1 MIHVRAF
8 LNSANTQRLVIGLLC
23 GWVFGS
29 RFWLGNGGLQGKGAS
44 ETGQEDSFQ
53 KSKSLLAWPE
63 VKDVCSYLRYFH
75 GLIKGSLE

>member
-44 ETGQEDSFQ
+44 ETGQEKIPSRRA
-53 KSKSLLAWPE
+53 SL
-63 VKDVCSYLRYFH
+63 C
-75 GLIKGSLE
+75 